1 MNKKQMIQ
9 KYVREAKNLNHN
21 IIFELKKN
29 DNPAWNGQTN
39 HKLVEYMRGQLS
51 IIREVVHYLRQE
63 DQFLEV
69 QSIDY
74 KLGDP
79 IWFLYLMYIMQQELK
94 ILP

>member
-1 MNKKQMIQ
+1 LKKQEIIQ

-29 DNPAWNGQTN
+29 DNPVWNGETN
-39 HKLVEYMRGQLS
+39 YKLVEYMRGQLS
-51 IIREVVHYLRQE
+51 IIREVVHYLRNE
-63 DQFLEV
+63 TEFLDK

-79 IWFLYLMYIMQQELK
+79 IN
-94 ILP
+94 